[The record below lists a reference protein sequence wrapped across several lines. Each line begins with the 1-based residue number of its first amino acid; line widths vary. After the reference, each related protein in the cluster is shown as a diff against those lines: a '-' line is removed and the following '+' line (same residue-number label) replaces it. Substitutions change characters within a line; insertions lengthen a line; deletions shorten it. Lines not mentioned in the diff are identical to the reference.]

1 MILRK
6 LISLLALALP
16 GLALAQPAPI
26 KTLLITGH
34 NNHNWQYTSRLH
46 EQTLEA
52 TGRFDVDVTDAP
64 WTDLA
69 DAAKLKQ
76 YQLFV
81 LDYNDLGDPKPWGDA
96 GRANF
101 AAAVRAGA
109 GVASIHSAN
118 NAFKGWEDYEKM
130 HVLVWREKS
139 SHGKFHEFQVDLVDR
154 EHPIARGLPA
164 SFTTRDE
171 LYHGL
176 LHKLNTSFS
185 LLAQATS
192 STESGGSGAVEPMAL
207 TTKFGQGRIFAT
219 PLGHVWT
226 GTDETKVSITTPGF
240 KTLMTRGAEWA
251 ATGEVTLPAD
261 WADTRT
267 HNILTPDE
275 AAQGWTLLFDGTSS
289 DAWRSFNKPN
299 FPDDGWKV
307 EGGTLRRQ
315 KGQAGGDLIT
325 REQYGDFE
333 FAADWLATPGANS
346 GVIYRVAEGR
356 QFPWQTGMEM
366 QILDDA
372 GHPDG
377 KKPKTRAG
385 TLYDIYATSV
395 DVARPAGQWNQARIV
410 ARGTRIQHYLN
421 GFLVVDT
428 DLAGEDYKVAHAAS
442 KWPGMKEFATQAK
455 GHIALQEHGDE
466 VWFRNIKV
474 RRLEAAGASVG
485 APSHSAATPTAKDR
499 IGWIDRVQT
508 LNDRLDAPLKA
519 GGPRPEIV
527 FIGDSI
533 TEGWLGDGAKVWE
546 QRYATRHAI
555 NLGIG
560 GDQTQHVLH
569 RLQNGHIERLKALA
583 AATLAPRAFVV
594 MIGTNNSNGND
605 NTAPEIADGIIAI
618 TRELR
623 AALPRTP
630 VLLLNIF
637 PRGDQPN
644 PQREKNTEASRLAA
658 SALAKDAMVTTLDL
672 SKTFLEA
679 DGTLTKPIMPDA
691 LHLSEAGYQRW
702 ADAMEPTLQLLF
714 TNPE

>member
-1 MILRK
+1 M
-6 LISLLALALP
+6 LITSPRTLASLFTLALC
-16 GLALAQPAPI
+16 ALASAQPI
-26 KTLLITGH
+26 KTLIITGH

-52 TGRFDVDVTDAP
+52 TGRFDVDITDTP

-69 DAAKLKQ
+69 DAAKVKQ

-81 LDYNDLGDPKPWGDA
+81 LDYNDFGAAKPWGEA
-96 GRANF
+96 GQANF

-118 NAFKGWEDYEKM
+118 NSFKGWDDYEKM
-130 HVLVWREKS
+130 HVLLWRDKAG
-139 SHGKFHEFQVDLVDR
+139 HGKFHEFEVNLVDR
-154 EHPIARGLPA
+154 DHPIAKGLPA

-176 LHKLNTSFS
+176 HHKLNTSFS
-185 LLAQATS
+185 LLAEARS
-192 STESGGSGAVEPMAL
+192 STESGGSGNVEPMAL
-207 TTKFGQGRIFAT
+207 TTKFGEGRIFAT

-226 GTDETKVSITTPGF
+226 GADETKVSITTPGF
-240 KTLMTRGAEWA
+240 KSLVARGAEWA
-251 ATGEVTLPAD
+251 ATGNVTLPAD
-261 WADTRT
+261 WVDTRT
-267 HNILTPDE
+267 HNVLTPE
-275 AAQGWTLLFDGTSS
+275 EKAEGWTLLFDGTST
-289 DAWRSFNKPN
+289 DAWRSFNKPS

-325 REQYGDFE
+325 REQFGDFE
-333 FAADWLATPGANS
+333 FALDWLATPGANS

-356 QFPWQTGMEM
+356 RFPWETGMEM

-385 TLYDIYATSV
+385 TLYDLYATSV
-395 DVARPAGQWNQARIV
+395 DVARPAGVWNQARIV

-428 DLAGEDYKVAHAAS
+428 DLAGEDYKAAHAAS

-474 RRLEAAGASVG
+474 RRLDAPQAA
-485 APSHSAATPTAKDR
+485 PTHSANTPAAKDR
-499 IGWIDRVQT
+499 AGWIDRVAT
-508 LNDRLDAPLKA
+508 LNERLDAPLQSK
-519 GGPRPEIV
+519 GPRPEIV

-533 TEGWLGDGAKVWE
+533 TEGWLHSGKSTWE
-546 QRYATRHAI
+546 QRYAPRHAI

-560 GDQTQHVLH
+560 GDQTQHVLY
-569 RLQNGHIERLKALA
+569 RLKNGHIERLKALA
-583 AATLAPRAFVV
+583 AVDLAPRAFVV
-594 MIGTNNSNGND
+594 MIGTNNSNGKD
-605 NTAPEIADGIIAI
+605 NTAPEIADGIVAI

-623 AALPRTP
+623 AALPGTP

-637 PRGDQPN
+637 PRGEKPN
-644 PQREKNTEASRLAA
+644 AQREKNAEASRLAA
-658 SALAKDAMVTTLDL
+658 AALASDTMVSTLDL
-672 SKTFLEA
+672 AQTFLEP
-679 DGTLTKPIMPDA
+679 DGTLTRPIMPDA
-691 LHLSEAGYQRW
+691 LHLSEQGYQRW
-702 ADAMEPTLQLLF
+702 ADAMEPALQLLIK
-714 TNPE
+714 